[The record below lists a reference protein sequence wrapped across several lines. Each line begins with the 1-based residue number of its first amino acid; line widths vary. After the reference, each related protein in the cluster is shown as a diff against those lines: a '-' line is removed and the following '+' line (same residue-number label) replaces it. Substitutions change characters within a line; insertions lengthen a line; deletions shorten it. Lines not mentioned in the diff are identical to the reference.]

1 MMQQWANNKKKQ
13 TTAHRPGRE
22 GTFEKKK
29 LKRPRSV
36 LAMQREKEKEILPAI
51 NNY

>member
-1 MMQQWANNKKKQ
+1 MMQRWANNKKKQ
-13 TTAHRPGRE
+13 QRRIAQEEKEHS
-22 GTFEKKK
+22 KKK